1 MVPVKIAAKAATAAY
16 GAKKRKEKK
25 EKKAEKK
32 EIKKQEKEMKDYRK
46 EQEAAQK
53 KEAEQKQDQQKK
65 MQSKAAI
72 RGAEMARNN
81 PYRRFQNEHDEK
93 KTPVEKRKSSFEMTM
108 QEEVNSMQQA
118 ADQKGMNAAQ
128 KVQENALDK

>member
-1 MVPVKIAAKAATAAY
+1 MVPVKMAAKAATAVY

-25 EKKAEKK
+25 EEKK
-32 EIKKQEKEMKDYRK
+32 KEKEMKDYRK

-65 MQSKAAI
+65 TQSKAAM

-81 PYRRFQNEHDEK
+81 PYRRFQNEHDNQK
-93 KTPVEKRKSSFEMTM
+93 SPMEKRKSSFEMTM
-108 QEEVNSMQQA
+108 NEEVNSMQQA
-118 ADQKGMNAAQ
+118 VDQKGMHNTVPQ
-128 KVQENALDK
+128 PTETTLDR

>member
-1 MVPVKIAAKAATAAY
+1 MVPVKMAVKAGTAVY

-25 EKKAEKK
+25 AEKK
-32 EIKKQEKEMKDYRK
+32 EMKNKEKEMKDYRK
-46 EQEAAQK
+46 EQEAAK
-53 KEAEQKQDQQKK
+53 KEETRKQQDQQKQK
-65 MQSKAAI
+65 QSKAAI

-108 QEEVNSMQQA
+108 QEEVNSMQKA
-118 ADQKGMNAAQ
+118 ADQKGMNAAG
-128 KVQENALDK
+128 KEQENALDR